1 MKLAVSN
8 IAWDASRDAEM
19 YAALAARGF
28 AGVEIAPTR
37 IFPEAPYEKCAQ
49 AAAFAAQLKA
59 RHGLAVPSMQSIFF
73 GRTENIFGAEAERAA
88 LLDYLKQAAGFAAAL
103 GCGNLVFGC
112 PKNRVGTNEKDW
124 QTAVAF
130 FAEAGA
136 HAAAKGVRI
145 GMEANPA
152 VYGTRFVNETKD
164 AFALARDVASPGFGV
179 NLDIGTML
187 TNGEAWDDAWDVSL
201 LTHVHVSEP
210 GLAPV
215 ERRALH
221 AQIAQRLRAG
231 GYAGFVSLEMKNP
244 GDVEAV
250 LRAADV
256 VKEAFA

>member
-1 MKLAVSN
+1 MKLSVSN
-8 IAWDASRDAEM
+8 IAWDASYDEAM

-37 IFPEAPYEKCAQ
+37 VFPVPPYEKRAE
-49 AAAFAAQLKA
+49 AAAFAARLKQEY
-59 RHGLAVPSMQSIFF
+59 GLAVPSMQSIFF
-73 GRTENIFGAEAERAA
+73 GRTENIFSTAAERAA
-88 LLDYLKQAAGFAAAL
+88 LLDYLKQAACFAAAL

-112 PKNRVGTNEKDW
+112 PKNRVGTNEENWSD
-124 QTAVAF
+124 AVSF
-130 FAEAGA
+130 FSEAGA
-136 HAAAKGVRI
+136 YATAKGVRI

-179 NLDIGTML
+179 NLDVGTML
-187 TNGEAWDDAWDVSL
+187 TNGEMWDDSWDVSL

-221 AQIAQRLRAG
+221 AQIAERLRAC
-231 GYAGFVSLEMKNP
+231 GYEGFVSLEMKNP
-244 GDVEAV
+244 GDTEMV